1 MPNIWLHIDAAG
13 RKREVYIGRV
23 KRVLQIIAAIALSL
37 GALSAQAQQREFSQ
51 GELDAVLAPVAL
63 YPDPLV
69 THILNASVFPQDVA
83 AAAAWS
89 RANPQLQGDAALA
102 AVEGQP
108 WHPSIKALVAYPDV
122 LSRIAESPQWLAD
135 LGAAYTGSPDAVNAE
150 IQQLRQRAQAT
161 GNLQSN
167 GEQYVYQQGSD
178 IVVQPV
184 YPGVIYAPYY
194 NPYIVYGP
202 WWVPAFYPVYW
213 RPWVWRPVVVTR
225 AVAPVRIVHPVRPM
239 PVSRPVQVTPFRR
252 VPESQRQPIIN
263 PHTNTST
270 QWNWQRAPISR
281 TAPAWAPP
289 ARVAQPSPARVTPM
303 PAPQVRFNEPRF
315 NRGYA
320 AAAAGGMR
328 PGASVGHTSGGMR
341 SGGGNRGSGGHHRG

>member
-1 MPNIWLHIDAAG
+1 MI
-13 RKREVYIGRV
+13 
-23 KRVLQIIAAIALSL
+23 QILAAIAISLGSL
-37 GALSAQAQQREFSQ
+37 GAMAQTPPPRVFSQ

-69 THILNASVFPQDVA
+69 THILNASVYPEDVA

-89 RANPQLQGDAALA
+89 RGNPQLQGDAALA
-102 AVEGQP
+102 AVDGQP
-108 WHPSIKALVAYPDV
+108 WHPSVKALVAYPDV
-122 LSRIAESPQWLAD
+122 LARMAESPQWLAD
-135 LGAAYTGSPDAVNAE
+135 LGAAYAGSPDAVNAE
-150 IQQLRQRAQAT
+150 IQELRQRAQAT

-167 GEQYVYQQGSD
+167 NEQYVYQQGTD

-202 WWVPAFYPVYW
+202 WWVPAFHPVYW

-225 AVAPVRIVHPVRPM
+225 VVAPVRVVHPVRAF
-239 PVSRPVQVTPFRR
+239 PVSRPVQVTPYRR
-252 VPESQRQPIIN
+252 VPESQRQPIIQN
-263 PHTNTST
+263 HTNVQPHNG

-281 TAPAWAPP
+281 VAPP
-289 ARVAQPSPARVTPM
+289 ARVAAPRATPM

-320 AAAAGGMR
+320 AAGGGAR
-328 PGASVGHTSGGMR
+328 PGASVGHIRNS
-341 SGGGNRGSGGHHRG
+341 GNRGGGRRG

>member
-1 MPNIWLHIDAAG
+1 
-13 RKREVYIGRV
+13 V
-23 KRVLQIIAAIALSL
+23 KKAIQFVLALALSL
-37 GALSAQAQQREFSQ
+37 AALGAIGQTADARGFSQ

-63 YPDPLV
+63 YPDPLL
-69 THILNASVFPQDVA
+69 THILNASLYPQDVA
-83 AAAAWS
+83 AATAWS

-102 AVEGQP
+102 AVDGEP
-108 WHPSIKALVAYPDV
+108 WNPSVKALVAYPEV
-122 LSRIAESPQWLAD
+122 LSRMAESPQWLAD

-150 IQQLRQRAQAT
+150 IQALRSRAQAT

-167 GEQYVYQQGSD
+167 ADQYVYQQGSD

-202 WWVPAFYPVYW
+202 WWVPAYRPVYW

-225 AVAPVRIVHPVRPM
+225 VVAPVRIVHPLRSFPA
-239 PVSRPVQVTPFRR
+239 SRPVQVTPYRR
-252 VPESQRQPIIN
+252 VPESQRQPIIQS
-263 PHTNTST
+263 HTNVQPQNG

-281 TAPAWAPP
+281 AAPP
-289 ARVAQPSPARVTPM
+289 THIAAPRVTPM

-315 NRGYA
+315 NRGYQA
-320 AAAAGGMR
+320 ATGGGMR
-328 PGASVGHTSGGMR
+328 NGGGAAVRSG
-341 SGGGNRGSGGHHRG
+341 SGGGNRGGGHHRG

>member
-1 MPNIWLHIDAAG
+1 M
-13 RKREVYIGRV
+13 
-23 KRVLQIIAAIALSL
+23 KRVIHILAAIALSL
-37 GALSAQAQQREFSQ
+37 GALGVHAQQRVFSQ

-69 THILNASVFPQDVA
+69 THILNASVYPQDVA
-83 AAAAWS
+83 AAAAWT

-108 WHPSIKALVAYPDV
+108 WHPSVKALVAYPEV
-122 LSRIAESPQWLAD
+122 LGRMAESPQWLAD
-135 LGAAYTGSPDAVNAE
+135 LGSAYTGSPDAVNAE
-150 IQQLRQRAQAT
+150 IQQLRQRAQAS

-167 GEQYVYQQGSD
+167 SEQYVYQQGND

-202 WWVPAFYPVYW
+202 WWVPAYRPVYW

-225 AVAPVRIVHPVRPM
+225 VVAPVRIVRPVRPM
-239 PVSRPVQVTPFRR
+239 SRPVEVTPYHRI
-252 VPESQRQPIIN
+252 PESQRQPIIHSG
-263 PHTNTST
+263 PLPQQQSWSHS
-270 QWNWQRAPISR
+270 NWQRAPVAR
-281 TAPAWAPP
+281 PA
-289 ARVAQPSPARVTPM
+289 PM

-315 NRGYA
+315 NRGYS
-320 AAAAGGMR
+320 AAGG
-328 PGASVGHTSGGMR
+328 SVGHLNGNMRGGGG
-341 SGGGNRGSGGHHRG
+341 GGGNRGGGGGHHRG